1 MVRPAPEDSVAR
13 FALVGCTNFVVS
25 FTAFYLSFTY
35 LPAGAV
41 AALASLVGAGGAPTH
56 VPQAAVA
63 NVIAYLAG
71 MVNSFLLNRTWTFRA
86 SGHPLQQALRFT
98 AVSLFSL
105 TMSTLVT
112 FALGDVLGLPSLA
125 VWVPLT
131 AVVVVVNYLGLKHW
145 AFAPRAI
152 GTEAR

>member
-1 MVRPAPEDSVAR
+1 MVRSIPEDSVAR

-25 FTAFYLSFTY
+25 FTAFFLSFKY
-35 LPAGAV
+35 LPPSAV
-41 AALASLVGAGGAPTH
+41 AALVGAGSASAHP
-56 VPQAAVA
+56 PQAAVA

-71 MVNSFLLNRTWTFRA
+71 MVNSFLLNRSWTFRA
-86 SGHPLQQALRFT
+86 TTGSALPQALRFA

-105 TMSTLVT
+105 TMSTAVT
-112 FALGDVLGLPSLA
+112 FALVDVLGLPSLA

-131 AVVVVVNYLGLKHW
+131 ALVVVVNYFGCKYW
-145 AFAPRAI
+145 AFAPRAV